1 MYLFAHHIPRRGAG
15 GMQAFGDPTPFSFI
29 GRSLWLPT
37 WASAFRQ
44 QMRKRERRNGGFMGP
59 HILQLQW
66 SDGQLLCERGWEWC
80 PLFAPDG
87 KRNGRGRTSQ
97 FLSHVA
103 SRTWD
108 YFSRKKKTRETGKAS
123 GRGEG
128 TEVKWSFFPVSG
140 RERGKKEGR
149 QAWTPKLVN
158 RFWSIASLDIHLYS
172 EWESKVVLI

>member
-1 MYLFAHHIPRRGAG
+1 MYLFAHHIPRRGG

-59 HILQLQW
+59 HMLQLQW
-66 SDGQLLCERGWEWC
+66 SDGQLLCERGWEQC

-128 TEVKWSFFPVSG
+128 RRWNGASSQCLEEKE
-140 RERGKKEGR
+140 ERKRAGKPGL
-149 QAWTPKLVN
+149 Q
-158 RFWSIASLDIHLYS
+158 S
-172 EWESKVVLI
+172 